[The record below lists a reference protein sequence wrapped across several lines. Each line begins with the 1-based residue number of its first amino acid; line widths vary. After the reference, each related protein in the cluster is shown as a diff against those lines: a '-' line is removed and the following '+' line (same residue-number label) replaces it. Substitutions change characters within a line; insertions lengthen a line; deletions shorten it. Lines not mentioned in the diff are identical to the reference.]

1 MSLMIPNTLHGLQ
14 NLTESY
20 R

>member
-1 MSLMIPNTLHGLQ
+1 MIPNTLHGLQ
-14 NLTESY
+14 NLIESY